1 MRSTTRIFAAYICLI
16 LSFGGYA
23 NALVGADEP
32 AGRLEQL
39 EIYDPKNFH
48 RSTNIDNKWLPMKPG
63 MRWVYEG
70 TTVEDD
76 GEVVPHRI
84 EIYVTDLTKIINGVR
99 TVVSYDL
106 DYTDGELEE
115 AELAFYAQ
123 DNDGNVWRFGEYP
136 EEYDDGIVVDA
147 PAWIDGLAGARAG
160 IMMRAAPRMGT
171 PSYAQGWGPAVNWTD
186 RGKVY
191 RMGVKTSV
199 PTGSYNDVLVI
210 AESSRSEPDAPQ
222 LKYYATGVGNVRVGW
237 TGAGEKTKESL
248 ALVKFE
254 ILGPSSLAEIRA
266 KALKLE
272 QSAYRNS
279 KNVYARTSASTAA
292 PIEPVA
298 QNRSGH
304 CVQAAVKC

>member
-1 MRSTTRIFAAYICLI
+1 MRSTTSIFAAFICLI

-23 NALVGADEP
+23 NVLVRVDEP
-32 AGRLEQL
+32 AGRLEKL

-136 EEYDDGIVVDA
+136 EEYDDGMVVDA

-160 IMMRAAPRMGT
+160 T
-171 PSYAQGWGPAVNWTD
+171 
-186 RGKVY
+186 
-191 RMGVKTSV
+191 
-199 PTGSYNDVLVI
+199 
-210 AESSRSEPDAPQ
+210 
-222 LKYYATGVGNVRVGW
+222 
-237 TGAGEKTKESL
+237 
-248 ALVKFE
+248 
-254 ILGPSSLAEIRA
+254 
-266 KALKLE
+266 
-272 QSAYRNS
+272 
-279 KNVYARTSASTAA
+279 
-292 PIEPVA
+292 
-298 QNRSGH
+298 
-304 CVQAAVKC
+304 